1 MARHWVAQGARR
13 LHLVD
18 LDAARDGQGAN
29 AGAVRAILA
38 AVNVPCQLGGGIRD
52 EATIERWLDAG
63 VARLVVGTKAVKEP
77 QWLRDMARRY
87 PARLVL
93 GVDARD
99 GWVATD
105 GWRETSRLAA
115 TDLARQFAE
124 EPLAAVVYTD
134 IATDG
139 MMAGPN
145 VAAMAEMQR
154 AVPLPVV
161 ASGGVASAGDVARL
175 AGVPMAGC
183 IIGRALYEGA
193 LTLPDALAAAGETA
207 PGPAG

>member
-1 MARHWVAQGARR
+1 MARHWVSHGARR

-52 EATIERWLDAG
+52 EATIQRWLDAG

-93 GVDARD
+93 GIDARD

-105 GWRETSRLAA
+105 GWLQTSRLAA